1 MCVLYNIII
10 LKGRRNIV
18 RHFRNLLLVAVAV
31 LGVTLITGCGKN
43 TLKDFAGTYE
53 KEYEKYVGD
62 PETSKNTED
71 EWTIILNEDGTG
83 KSNRDD
89 ESYDAEWSLNGE
101 NFKFVEKF
109 GPITNEYTG
118 TLKDGKID
126 MFNGDPTSDITLEIV
141 LNKK

>member
-1 MCVLYNIII
+1 M
-10 LKGRRNIV
+10 KG
-18 RHFRNLLLVAVAV
+18 FKNLLLISVLV
-31 LGVTLITGCGKN
+31 LGVFLVTGCGKQD
-43 TLKDFAGTYE
+43 LSAYAGTYE

-71 EWTIILNEDGTG
+71 AWTVILNADGTG

-89 ESYDAEWSLNGE
+89 ESYDAEWSLDGE
-101 NFKFVEKF
+101 NFKFTEKF
-109 GPITNEYTG
+109 GPIKNEYTG

-126 MFNGDPTSDITLEIV
+126 MFNGDPNSDITLEIV

>member
-1 MCVLYNIII
+1 MKKIQ
-10 LKGRRNIV
+10 
-18 RHFRNLLLVAVAV
+18 NLLLIAV
-31 LGVTLITGCGKN
+31 LAIGVFMITGCGKKD
-43 TLKDFAGTYE
+43 LKAYTGTYE

-71 EWTIILNEDGTG
+71 AWTIVLNEDGTG

-89 ESYDAEWSLNGE
+89 ESYDAEWSIDGE
-101 NFKFVEKF
+101 TFKFTEKF
-109 GPITNEYTG
+109 GPIKNEYTG

-126 MFNGDPTSDITLEIV
+126 MFNGDPKNDLTLEVV